1 MEGLVPEMLLR
12 LKMGDKWA
20 LVHIQAWISATYL
33 SSIKVLDSDKL
44 ERMDNGGGQHF
55 KRFFFSKTIL
65 FLKDGFPRT
74 AKQSKRYWVMDCDR
88 KMRIRVREALA
99 NPAWL

>member
-1 MEGLVPEMLLR
+1 MRHQRSYLQKIERVTNLEGLVPEMLLR
-12 LKMGDKWA
+12 LKMGDKRA

-55 KRFFFSKTIL
+55 KRFFPQTIL
-65 FLKDGFPRT
+65 F
-74 AKQSKRYWVMDCDR
+74 
-88 KMRIRVREALA
+88 
-99 NPAWL
+99 